1 MKIFHA
7 GSNVRTFACSLA
19 CCLRKAYTRKARL
32 AVVRCSTI
40 VLLPSYIHEF
50 SGQWLLAGCRT
61 VEL

>member
-19 CCLRKAYTRKARL
+19 CCLHKAYTRKARL

-40 VLLPSYIHEF
+40 VLDLATSMNLVVNGYLPGAE
-50 SGQWLLAGCRT
+50 R
-61 VEL
+61 